1 MCCAVPWRMHFLCQ
15 QVPAVANTASSI
27 TAALCSLPC
36 PRVPPPLLLLQVMRG
51 KIRGRVY
58 VNWQELVRDFE
69 LICTN
74 AMKYNQKR
82 SRVHKQGLV
91 MLRAGKKLLAEMEVE
106 GRRAMA
112 AMVAAGIA
120 AAAAPA
126 SLQMTAADSQALPS
140 SLYRS
145 GEPAAVA
152 AVAFLCYRPCC
163 PEFLLPQPSVW
174 LHCPTCMPTHSYIA
188 GLPAVLSALLQA
200 PRARRPW
207 RACCAHS
214 RQQTPPP
221 PQRRQ
226 SLSRCR

>member
-1 MCCAVPWRMHFLCQ
+1 M
-15 QVPAVANTASSI
+15 
-27 TAALCSLPC
+27 
-36 PRVPPPLLLLQVMRG
+36 PPPLLLLQVMRG

-69 LICTN
+69 LICNN

-91 MLRAGKKLLAEMEVE
+91 MLRAGKKLLAEMEAE

-152 AVAFLCYRPCC
+152 AVACLCHKSYF
-163 PEFLLPQPSVW
+163 PEFLLPQSSVW
-174 LHCPTCMPTHSYIA
+174 LHCPTCMLTHSYIA

-221 PQRRQ
+221 PQ
-226 SLSRCR
+226 LAPAPAPHW

>member
-1 MCCAVPWRMHFLCQ
+1 VSA
-15 QVPAVANTASSI
+15 AANSADTL
-27 TAALCSLPC
+27 AAAPCSLLSHT
-36 PRVPPPLLLLQVMRG
+36 PPIAACLLLLQVMRG

-69 LICTN
+69 LICNN

-91 MLRAGKKLLAEMEVE
+91 MLRAGKKLLAEMEAE

-112 AMVAAGIA
+112 AMVAAGAA

-145 GEPAAVA
+145 GEPAALTATVTA
-152 AVAFLCYRPCC
+152 AASAAPCF
-163 PEFLLPQPSVW
+163 FLL
-174 LHCPTCMPTHSYIA
+174 
-188 GLPAVLSALLQA
+188 
-200 PRARRPW
+200 
-207 RACCAHS
+207 
-214 RQQTPPP
+214 
-221 PQRRQ
+221 
-226 SLSRCR
+226 